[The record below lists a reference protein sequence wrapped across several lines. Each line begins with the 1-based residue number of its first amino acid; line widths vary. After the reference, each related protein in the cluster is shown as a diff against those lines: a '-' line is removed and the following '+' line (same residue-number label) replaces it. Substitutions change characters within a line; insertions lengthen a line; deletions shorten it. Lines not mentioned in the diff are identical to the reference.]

1 MASKLSNQRR
11 SSRVSLLVVVLLRAN
26 MPDGRLVQ
34 VQAFASVV
42 NAHGGLLESP
52 MELAVNQQIVL
63 INPHSR
69 KEGCCRVVRVEKVA
83 GLYEVAFEFDQRC
96 ALFWPITLPPE
107 DWGVKAGITS
117 ENR

>member
-11 SSRVSLLVVVLLRAN
+11 SSRVSLLVVVLIRAN

-52 MELAVNQQIVL
+52 MELAANQQIVL

-69 KEGCCRVVRVEKVA
+69 KEARCRVVRVEKVA
-83 GLYEVAFEFDQRC
+83 GLYEVAFEFDERR
-96 ALFWPITLPPE
+96 ALFWPISLPPE
-107 DWGVKAGITS
+107 DWGVHENITS
-117 ENR
+117 DNR

>member
-11 SSRVSLLVVVLLRAN
+11 SSRVSLLVVVLIRAN

-34 VQAFASVV
+34 VQAFVSVV

-52 MELAVNQQIVL
+52 MELAAEQQIAL

-69 KEGCCRVVRVEKVA
+69 REVSCRVVRVEKVA
-83 GLYEVAFEFDQRC
+83 GLYEVAFEFDQPC
-96 ALFWPITLPPE
+96 ALFWPISLPPG
-107 DWGVKAGITS
+107 DWGAQEDTTS
-117 ENR
+117 DNR

>member
-11 SSRVSLLVVVLLRAN
+11 SSRVSLLVVVLIRAN

-34 VQAFASVV
+34 VQAFVSVV

-52 MELAVNQQIVL
+52 MELAANQQIAL

-69 KEGCCRVVRVEKVA
+69 KEVRCRVVRVEKVA

-96 ALFWPITLPPE
+96 ARFWPISLPPE
-107 DWGVKAGITS
+107 DWGVQEDITS
-117 ENR
+117 DNR

>member
-11 SSRVSLLVVVLLRAN
+11 SSRVSLLVVVLIRAN

-34 VQAFASVV
+34 VQAFVSVV

-52 MELAVNQQIVL
+52 MELAANQQIVL

-69 KEGCCRVVRVEKVA
+69 KEAHSRVVRVEKVV
-83 GLYEVAFEFDQRC
+83 GLYEVAFEFDERC
-96 ALFWPITLPPE
+96 ALFWPISLPPE
-107 DWGVKAGITS
+107 DWGVQEDITS
-117 ENR
+117 DNR

>member
-11 SSRVSLLVVVLLRAN
+11 SSRVSLLVVVLIRAN

-34 VQAFASVV
+34 VQAFVSVV

-52 MELAVNQQIVL
+52 MELAAKQQIAL

-69 KEGCCRVVRVEKVA
+69 REVRCRVVRVEKVA

-96 ALFWPITLPPE
+96 ALFWPISLPPG
-107 DWGVKAGITS
+107 DWGVQEDITS
-117 ENR
+117 GNR

>member
-11 SSRVSLLVVVLLRAN
+11 SSRVSLLVVVLIRAN

-34 VQAFASVV
+34 VQAFVSVV

-52 MELAVNQQIVL
+52 MELGANQQIVL

-69 KEGCCRVVRVEKVA
+69 KEARCRVVRVEKVA
-83 GLYEVAFEFDQRC
+83 GLYEVAFEFDERS
-96 ALFWPITLPPE
+96 AFFWPISLPPG
-107 DWGVKAGITS
+107 DWGVKEDITS
-117 ENR
+117 DNR